1 MIMTVPL
8 PNFPEWAIPMTKI
21 IPMVSTGDGYDLNSV
36 TWTCFCRHMWNVVPN
51 TDTTKPSSVSLTI
64 EIQASATVPNAAQP
78 SNPTAIPVYVDIDLF
93 IFNERVAIQVAPNKS

>member
-1 MIMTVPL
+1 MTVPL

-21 IPMVSTGDGYDLNSV
+21 IPMVSTDDGYDLTQV

-64 EIQASATVPNAAQP
+64 EIQSSATVPTQG
-78 SNPTAIPVYVDIDLF
+78 STTPTAIPVYVDIDLF